1 MDFAEKVQD
10 TKRAFTGHLIQVD
23 VQDVITPQGQNAK
36 REIVRHTPSIGL
48 LMINDDDQIILE
60 KQWRAPVAAVSI
72 EIPAGKLD
80 DRDHGDPLHA
90 AIREMNEET
99 RLKADHLEKITGAY
113 SSIGFC
119 DEYMTIYMATGLHP
133 VDDEL
138 PQDADEQIRRFAV
151 SLDEALA
158 MVHDGRI
165 NDMKTVLAIFY
176 WASLKKAD

>member
-1 MDFAEKVQD
+1 MDFEEKVQD
-10 TKRAFTGHLIQVD
+10 TKRVFDGHLIQVE
-23 VQDVITPQGQNAK
+23 VQDVVTPQGQAAK

-80 DRDHGDPLHA
+80 DRDHGDPRHA

-99 RLKADHLEKITGAY
+99 RLRADHLEKITGAY

-133 VDDEL
+133 VADEL
-138 PQDADEQIRRFAV
+138 PQDADEQIKRFAV
-151 SLDEALA
+151 DQAEALQ
-158 MVHDGRI
+158 MIKDGHI
-165 NDMKTVLAIFY
+165 KDMKTVLAIFY
-176 WASLKKAD
+176 WASLKKD